1 MQAETISIL
10 NSNPNAKIFLNNIQ
24 IGSGSINNFELDPS
38 EYNISVKI
46 DEEIIFNKTI
56 QVFSGEN
63 RVINTDQFVTQA
75 KSNVANVGARKVEEK
90 RLKKSVKGKI
100 AVGLK
105 FNSVLSGVSFKW
117 VPIEKYALQFVGWT
131 SSTSSESYN
140 AYQARFIYEIDDKLV
155 FTDTLFTLY
164 SGIGIGKTS
173 DELDESSLTSFLG
186 TDNQNLTQSLFE
198 LFMGVEFPVFNISSY
213 GYVEFGFQQNT
224 QTNTLFNDSSSKEV
238 LKGISFTSGIHLY
251 FD

>member
-1 MQAETISIL
+1 MKKIIGILLIMIIAVQAETISIL

-63 RVINTDQFVTQA
+63 RVINTDKFVTQA

-117 VPIEKYALQFVGWT
+117 VPIEKYVLQFVGWT

-155 FTDTLFTLY
+155 FTDDFN
-164 SGIGIGKTS
+164 
-173 DELDESSLTSFLG
+173 LDSRSF
-186 TDNQNLTQSLFE
+186 E
-198 LFMGVEFPVFNISSY
+198 Y
-213 GYVEFGFQQNT
+213 
-224 QTNTLFNDSSSKEV
+224 
-238 LKGISFTSGIHLY
+238 
-251 FD
+251 